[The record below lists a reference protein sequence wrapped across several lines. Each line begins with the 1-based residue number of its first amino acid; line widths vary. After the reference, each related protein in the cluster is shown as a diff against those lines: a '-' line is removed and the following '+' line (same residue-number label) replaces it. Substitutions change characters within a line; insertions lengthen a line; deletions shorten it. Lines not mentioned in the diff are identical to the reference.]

1 MILIDDI
8 FREFLKSTKPTK
20 EALEEARARRDL
32 VFEAALTYEGAYKT
46 VKSGS
51 IAHGTA
57 NIPIE
62 DADGSVVLN
71 RKYYPSYGPDG
82 DNIGPKDLV
91 IGIAEDIRDIVKQV
105 YPDVWISTSHKH
117 AIYFRFRQEM
127 PDGQDPTV
135 DLVIALN
142 RKEGDG
148 LWIPHMTRNIWQASD
163 PEKHAKLVAAKCKD
177 TNYVSTK
184 VVRLGKLYAKQY
196 DPVLL
201 FSFHVTALMLESLQS
216 GTKVGDGFKGML
228 EHAASSLAD
237 GNTKDPAGVSAPL
250 TIPDGRNR
258 EKLVRK
264 LELAAEHVT
273 KAIDLEADDDSNYDE
288 IVSELEKVFWNDSL
302 KQLLE
307 DAALK
312 VKLDRAI
319 ARANSKSTYSYAAPA
334 AAVSAASVTRPTI
347 NARAYGDAAV
357 VTPHYTLPRKCDW
370 YSDLETRTWFEK
382 GVIGSEYTLLYAGEN
397 DSTCSYIASVPVP
410 GYKRRQLVRIVFKGK
425 YPDVYTPGLTGLR
438 HVYDRSSDTPHLCMW
453 YPFDNPD
460 RKWIFDKGLLA
471 LLDMIK
477 THLYKEMYFKETGHW
492 PGEEVH

>member
-1 MILIDDI
+1 MTLTDDI

-46 VKSGS
+46 VRSGS

-105 YPDVWISTSHKH
+105 YPDVWISTIHKH

-216 GTKVGDGFKGML
+216 GIHVGEGFKVLL
-228 EHAASSLAD
+228 EHSASILAD
-237 GNTKDPAGVSAPL
+237 GNTKDPAGVSAPIS
-250 TIPDGRNR
+250 IPAGRER

-264 LELAAEHVT
+264 LELAAERVA
-273 KAIDLEADDDSNYDE
+273 KAIDLDTADDSNYDE
-288 IVSELEKVFWNDSL
+288 IVSELKKVFWNDSL
-302 KQLLE
+302 QQLLE
-307 DAALK
+307 DAAQK
-312 VKLDRAI
+312 VKYDRAVT
-319 ARANSKSTYSYAAPA
+319 RANNSSVYAAPA
-334 AAVSAASVTRPTI
+334 AAVSFANTVRPTV
-347 NARAYGDAAV
+347 NARAYGASTSKSLSFAISR
-357 VTPHYTLPRKCDW
+357 HSDW
-370 YSDLETRTWFEK
+370 YDDLKARQMFEA
-382 GVIGSEYTLLYAGEN
+382 GVAGSEYPVLYAGMSDGE
-397 DSTCSYIASVPVP
+397 CSYVVSVSVP
-410 GYKRRQLVRIVFKGK
+410 GYHKSQLVRIVFDGK
-425 YPDVYTPGLTGLR
+425 YPDIYTPGLTGLR
-438 HVYDRSSDTPHLCMW
+438 HVFDKASSTPRLCVW
-453 YPFDNPD
+453 YPFDPPD
-460 RKWIFDKGLLA
+460 RKWTFDKGLLQ

-477 THLYKEMYFKETGHW
+477 MHLFKEMRYKETGRW